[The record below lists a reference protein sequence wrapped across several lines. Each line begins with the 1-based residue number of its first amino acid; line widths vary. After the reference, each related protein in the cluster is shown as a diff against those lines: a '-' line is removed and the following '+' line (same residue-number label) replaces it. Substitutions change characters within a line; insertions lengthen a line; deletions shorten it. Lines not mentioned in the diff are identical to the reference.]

1 MTRKE
6 VAIYLGVS
14 EHTVRNMIKSKAIKL
29 DLLNNIIFEDLE
41 KLKLDMEERKNII
54 KPVWVSRNLY

>member
-6 VAIYLGVS
+6 AATYLRVS

-29 DLLNNIIFEDLE
+29 DMLNNIIFEDLE
-41 KLKLDMEERKNII
+41 KLKLDMEERKNIP
-54 KPVWVSRNLY
+54 KPVWISRNLY

>member
-6 VAIYLGVS
+6 AATYLGVS
-14 EHTVRNMIKSKAIKL
+14 DHTIRNMIKSKAIKL
-29 DLLNNIIFEDLE
+29 DMLNNIIFEDLE
-41 KLKLDMEERKNII
+41 KLKLEINERKNIP